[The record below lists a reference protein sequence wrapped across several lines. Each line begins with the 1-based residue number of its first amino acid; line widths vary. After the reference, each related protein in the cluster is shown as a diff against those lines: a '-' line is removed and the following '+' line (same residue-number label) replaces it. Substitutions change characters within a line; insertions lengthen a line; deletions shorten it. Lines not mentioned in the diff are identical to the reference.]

1 MNRSLL
7 TIISVL
13 AAFSMILAACAPA
26 ATPAPAETAAP
37 PAETAAPAAT
47 EAVAKFKACQVTDT
61 GGIDDKSFN
70 ATAWKGVQDAVDQLG
85 IEGKYLESQQQT
97 DYEKNINAFI
107 DEGCNII
114 ITVGFLLGDG
124 TKAAAE
130 KNPDQSFSIV
140 DYAYDPTIPNVL
152 GQVFSTDQAGFLAG
166 YVAAGV
172 SKTGKV
178 GTFGGIQIPTVTVF
192 MDGFALGVKYYNE
205 QKGTNVEVLGWDP
218 IAQTGLFTGNFES
231 TDDGRTMG
239 ETLMD
244 EGADIIMPV
253 AGPVGLGTAAA
264 VKERGNAYII
274 GVDSDWYLTAPDY
287 KDITL
292 TSVLKNMDITTL
304 NAIKSVMDGTF
315 VGGVTVGDLKNG
327 GVGLADFHDLDSM
340 VPAELKTELDTLK
353 AGIID
358 GSIPTSPGALLEE
371 PAEPSVPVLK
381 PTGKLEIFSWWT
393 AGGEADGLN
402 AMIEI
407 FKTMY
412 PDVEFINA
420 TVAGGAGSNA
430 KAVLATRMQA
440 GDPPDSFQVHAG
452 HELINSWVAAGAM
465 EPVTSIFVDNGWM
478 DKYPKGV
485 IDILSKDGE
494 IWSVPVNIHR
504 SNVLWYNKKV
514 FSDNGLE
521 APKTFDEFFAAADK
535 LKAAGVTPLALGD
548 NGIWAAT
555 NLFETV
561 LLGTMG
567 PEKYIG
573 LWNGTTDWAGEDV
586 TLALENFAKMMG
598 YVNEDHAALSW
609 DQAAQY
615 VVDGAA
621 AMTVMGDW
629 AEGYFKSVGLT
640 PNVEFGYIPAPGN
653 AGTFIMLSDSFGLPK
668 GAPNREAA
676 LAWLTLAGSQEGQ
689 DALTRSRVRS
699 LPALTATAPFTM
711 STCFRRWMISPLTR
725 LHLLWRTEQLL
736 PRVG

>member
-340 VPAELKTELDTLK
+340 VPAELKAELDTLK

-358 GSIPTSPGALLEE
+358 GSIPTNPSALPTPE
-371 PAEPSVPVLK
+371 PVVIGTADHPIKVLFVPSVDANV
-381 PTGKLEIFSWWT
+381 IT
-393 AGGEADGLN
+393 AGGEIMANALKEATGLEFEVSIPTSYAATVEEMCASPTDTMGFIPAQPYVIGNQLCGVDVAFKALRRGWGVYWAMFIVPRDSEAQTLADLEGKKW
-402 AMIEI
+402 A
-407 FKTMY
+407 Y
-412 PDVEFINA
+412 PD
-420 TVAGGAGSNA
+420 AGSTSGY
-430 KAVLATRMQA
+430 LF
-440 GDPPDSFQVHAG
+440 PQVA
-452 HELINSWVAAGAM
+452 
-465 EPVTSIFVDNGWM
+465 
-478 DKYPKGV
+478 
-485 IDILSKDGE
+485 
-494 IWSVPVNIHR
+494 
-504 SNVLWYNKKV
+504 
-514 FSDNGLE
+514 
-521 APKTFDEFFAAADK
+521 
-535 LKAAGVTPLALGD
+535 LKNAGVTPGETLEAGGHPEAVRAVY
-548 NGIWAAT
+548 NGEARFWHR
-555 NLFETV
+555 V
-561 LLGTMG
+561 LQRPT
-567 PEKYIG
+567 
-573 LWNGTTDWAGEDV
+573 
-586 TLALENFAKMMG
+586 
-598 YVNEDHAALSW
+598 
-609 DQAAQY
+609 
-615 VVDGAA
+615 
-621 AMTVMGDW
+621 
-629 AEGYFKSVGLT
+629 
-640 PNVEFGYIPAPGN
+640 
-653 AGTFIMLSDSFGLPK
+653 
-668 GAPNREAA
+668 
-676 LAWLTLAGSQEGQ
+676 
-689 DALTRSRVRS
+689 
-699 LPALTATAPFTM
+699 
-711 STCFRRWMISPLTR
+711 
-725 LHLLWRTEQLL
+725 
-736 PRVG
+736 